1 MSWALVLPFLA
12 VCLGTSFLLSGMEA
26 GVFALSRLRVRQL
39 VRCGQ
44 PRAKILHEFLEKP
57 EDFLWTILVG
67 NTLANFAVVAVLV
80 AVLHDGL
87 ALNAWI
93 KFALFV
99 AAVFLFYVLCD
110 LLPKTLFQRYP
121 NRLCLALARPFRLIH
136 VALSPLIRLLAR
148 LADTLLRWTGG
159 KIFTGHLF
167 TNRDELRRV
176 MQESAQDFTSEERAM
191 INRVLDLQQ
200 LTVRQV
206 MVPLEKIVS
215 VGARTPMTEVLM
227 LCLEKNLT
235 RLPVWVEISGQK
247 KITGITSIKT
257 LLYQED
263 FDPKRSAGDYVKP
276 APFLPEEM
284 RLEEALQRIQK
295 SGLRMAVVLRADGR
309 ESGILC
315 LEDVL
320 KAVFGEV
327 AL

>member
-1 MSWALVLPFLA
+1 MNWTWVLPLLA
-12 VCLGTSFLLSGMEA
+12 GCLATSFLLSGMEA

-39 VRCGQ
+39 VRRGQ
-44 PRAKILHEFLEKP
+44 PRAKLLQEYLEKP

-67 NTLANFAVVAVLV
+67 NTLANFAVVALLVL
-80 AVLHDGL
+80 VLHDGWN
-87 ALNAWI
+87 LNPVFEFI
-93 KFALFV
+93 LFV

-110 LLPKTLFQRYP
+110 LLPKTLFRRFP
-121 NRLCLALARPFRLIH
+121 NRLCLALVPPFRLVH
-136 VALSPLIRLLAR
+136 VALYPLVRLLSR

-159 KIFTGHLF
+159 KVFTGHLF

-191 INRVLDLQQ
+191 INRVLDLQK

-206 MVPLEKIVS
+206 MVPAEKIISVS
-215 VGARTPMTEVLM
+215 ARTPMAKVLEI
-227 LCLEKNLT
+227 CREKNLT
-235 RLPVWVEISGQK
+235 RLPVWDEVAGRR
-247 KITGITSIKT
+247 KITGIASLKT
-257 LLYQED
+257 LLYQAD
-263 FDPKRSAGDYVKP
+263 FDPRRAAGDYVKP
-276 APFLPEEM
+276 APFVPEEM

-295 SGLRMAVVLRADGR
+295 SGLRMAVVLRTDGR

>member
-1 MSWALVLPFLA
+1 MNWTWLLPFLA

-39 VRCGQ
+39 VRRGQ

-80 AVLHDGL
+80 IVLHDGL
-87 ALNAWI
+87 RLNPWVE
-93 KFALFV
+93 FALFIV
-99 AAVFLFYVLCD
+99 VVFLFYVLCD
-110 LLPKTLFQRYP
+110 LLPKTLFRRFP
-121 NRLCLALARPFRLIH
+121 NRLCLALARPFRLAH
-136 VALSPLIRLLAR
+136 GALAPLVWLLAR

-167 TNRDELRRV
+167 TGRDELRRV

-215 VGARTPMTEVLM
+215 IGARTPMTEVLR
-227 LCLEKNLT
+227 LCHENHLT
-235 RLPVWVEISGQK
+235 RLPVWDEIAGRK

-257 LLYQED
+257 LLYQAD
-263 FDPKRSAGDYVKP
+263 FDPQRAAGDYVKP